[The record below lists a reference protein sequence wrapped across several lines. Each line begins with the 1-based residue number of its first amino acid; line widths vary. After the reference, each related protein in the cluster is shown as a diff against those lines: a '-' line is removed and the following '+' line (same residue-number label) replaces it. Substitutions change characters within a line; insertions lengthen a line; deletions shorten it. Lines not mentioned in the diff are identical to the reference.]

1 LCCTTKQRS
10 IPLGYFPSSYG
21 SGASGCLSDFYGDS
35 SVCTRDTEGPGDCE
49 SGVFIAEEAG
59 DKEPGDTTRV
69 SVETLL
75 VAFFVGLQTWDCFP
89 QLPK

>member
-1 LCCTTKQRS
+1 MD
-10 IPLGYFPSSYG
+10 
-21 SGASGCLSDFYGDS
+21 A
-35 SVCTRDTEGPGDCE
+35 EGQGDCE
-49 SGVFIAEEAG
+49 LGVFIAEEVDGVG

-69 SVETLL
+69 SVGTLI